1 MDLTNIVF
9 KQGSPNP
16 SGVSSE
22 VCFIPKAYVTG
33 WPVIVDDIDK
43 ALIFDDYVELGDD
56 TVSDFTLAE
65 GRRWSRLYNTQGK
78 GKVTWDYQ
86 GESDCKVVVNK
97 ATLSYPKITNEIRS
111 FAKNAANG
119 DYVFVIRHD
128 GKFYII
134 GSRDYRTTLTP
145 NGDSGD
151 SAGSAKGITI
161 EIECPDTTPLPTYRG
176 LLLLNDGI
184 LDCNTNQIIN
194 YNDMSTNLF
203 KEYPVADNTASFPAL
218 SEKGRVQIQGTGD
231 ITLEISV
238 DGETYQPIEHDV
250 QFDENWVAIAPIN
263 ACIGDKIRISTSD
276 TLEAVKVNWSRVE
289 MAERSV

>member
-9 KQGSPNP
+9 EQGSPNP

-22 VCFIPKAYVTG
+22 VYFIPKAYVTG

-194 YNDMSTNLF
+194 YNDMSTNLV
-203 KEYPVADNTASFPAL
+203 KEYQIEDGNTVRCNAL
-218 SEKGRVQIQGTGD
+218 SDHGRVSLAGEGPIV
-231 ITLEISV
+231 LEVAVGS
-238 DGETYQPIEHDV
+238 DPYHEMEHDV
-250 QFDENWVAIAPIN
+250 EFNENGLAQAPISV
-263 ACIGDKIRISTSD
+263 CIGDKIRISAT
-276 TLEAVKVNWSRVE
+276 TLTKVTINWNKVE